1 MPRNL
6 AWAPKNAHEVKTPKD
21 KTNASDRRSVKSL
34 RAARL
39 PHITMVGLGYIGLPT
54 AAVIARA
61 GCEVL
66 GLDVKQSV
74 VDTINEGRIHI
85 EEHDLDILVQDMVA
99 NGRLSAATEPRP
111 SDIFVIAVP
120 TPVRE
125 NNAPDISYV
134 LQAAE
139 RIAPVL
145 AKGNLVIL
153 ESTSPIGT
161 TASIGDVLA
170 KMRPD
175 LKIAGQKEDGKDD
188 AACDIHLAYCP
199 ERVLP
204 GQIIAELVSN
214 DRSIGGMTSACAQK
228 AREFYE
234 IFVEGECIE
243 TNAATAEMVKLVE
256 NASRDVSIAFA
267 NELSLIA
274 DHVGTNIWEVIALAN
289 RHPRVNILQPG
300 PGVGGHCI
308 AVDPWFLVHSAPAV
322 TPLIATARH
331 VNDGKPDYV
340 IAKADALITAQ
351 PDAKIACLGLS
362 FKANID
368 DFRESPALYIAEKLA
383 HKYGERVHI
392 VEPYCDS
399 LPPAFNGTGAQ
410 HVSLEQA
417 FALCDIVIVLV
428 DHASFKKAT
437 PDQYA
442 GKILLDTRGIYSQ
455 A

>member
-1 MPRNL
+1 MPDN
-6 AWAPKNAHEVKTPKD
+6 
-21 KTNASDRRSVKSL
+21 
-34 RAARL
+34 L
-39 PHITMVGLGYIGLPT
+39 PHVTMVGLGYIGLPT

-61 GCEVL
+61 GCTVL
-66 GLDVKQSV
+66 GLDVKQDV
-74 VDTINEGRIHI
+74 VDTINDGRIHI
-85 EEHDLDILVQDMVA
+85 EEHDLDILVHDMVA
-99 NGRLSAATEPRP
+99 CGRLSASLEPQE

-125 NNAPDISYV
+125 NNEPDISFI

-139 RIAPVL
+139 RIAPAL
-145 AKGNLVIL
+145 RAGNLVIL

-161 TASIGDVLA
+161 TASIGEVLA

-175 LKIAGQKEDGKDD
+175 LNIAGQSD
-188 AACDIHLAYCP
+188 APSDVNLAYCP

-214 DRSIGGMTSACAQK
+214 DRSIGGATPGCAAKASA
-228 AREFYE
+228 FYR
-234 IFVEGECIE
+234 IFVEGECVE
-243 TNAATAEMVKLVE
+243 TTAETAEMVKLVE

-274 DHVGTNIWEVIALAN
+274 DHVGTDVWEVIALAN

-308 AVDPWFLVHSAPAV
+308 AVDPWFLVHSAPEQ
-322 TPLIATARH
+322 TPLIATARK

-340 IAKADALITAQ
+340 IAQAEKLIAEQ
-351 PDAKIACLGLS
+351 PGAKIACLGLS

-368 DFRESPALYIAEKLA
+368 DFRESPALTIAEQLA
-383 HKYGERVHI
+383 HKYGDRIQI
-392 VEPYCDS
+392 VEPYCDA
-399 LPPAFNGTGAQ
+399 LPPIFDGSGAV
-410 HVSLEQA
+410 HVSLEEA
-417 FALCDIVIVLV
+417 FANCAIIIVLV
-428 DHASFKKAT
+428 DHAQFKKIQ

-442 GKILLDTRGIYSQ
+442 GKTLLDTRGIYV
-455 A
+455 

>member
-1 MPRNL
+1 MPTS
-6 AWAPKNAHEVKTPKD
+6 P
-21 KTNASDRRSVKSL
+21 
-34 RAARL
+34 L
-39 PHITMVGLGYIGLPT
+39 PHVTMVGLGYIGLPT
-54 AAVIARA
+54 AAVMARA
-61 GCEVL
+61 GCTVL
-66 GLDVKQSV
+66 GLDVKQDV
-74 VDTINEGRIHI
+74 VDTINDGRIHI
-85 EEHDLDILVQDMVA
+85 EERDLDILVHDMVA
-99 NGRLSAATEPRP
+99 CGRLSATTVPRE

-125 NNAPDISYV
+125 NYVPDISYI

-145 AKGNLVIL
+145 ARGNLIIL

-170 KMRPD
+170 KLRPD
-175 LKIAGQKEDGKDD
+175 LLIAGQDG

-214 DRSIGGMTSACAQK
+214 DRSIGGMTPTCAQK

-234 IFVEGECIE
+234 IFVEGECVE

-274 DHVGTNIWEVIALAN
+274 DHVGTDVWEVIALAN

-308 AVDPWFLVHSAPAV
+308 AVDPWFLVHSAPQQ
-322 TPLIATARH
+322 TPLIATARK

-340 IAKADALITAQ
+340 IAQAEALIAAD
-351 PDAKIACLGLS
+351 PAAKVACLGLS

-368 DFRESPALYIAEKLA
+368 DFRESPALYIAAELA
-383 HKYGERVHI
+383 KKYGPRIQI
-392 VEPYCDS
+392 VEPYCDH
-399 LPPAFNGTGAQ
+399 LPKQFDGSGAAHVPLAKAF
-410 HVSLEQA
+410 SD
-417 FALCDIVIVLV
+417 CDIIIVLV
-428 DHASFKKAT
+428 DHASFKEVS

-442 GKILLDTRGIYSQ
+442 GKAMLDTRGIYN
-455 A
+455 